1 MINKSEHTP
10 GPWSIDT
17 RGGGL
22 TIRATDKPNSNAWDI
37 AHVTSGSGANA
48 ALIAAAPDMYDILN
62 EVEEASRLRRPIRKA
77 TWLKVCEVLR
87 RIDGKYR

>member
-1 MINKSEHTP
+1 MNSKAEHTP

-48 ALIAAAPDMYDILN
+48 ALIAAAPELYSIMQEVYD
-62 EVEEASRLRRPIRKA
+62 ASRLRRPIKKA
-77 TWLKVCEVLR
+77 TFEKVCEVLHAV
-87 RIDGKYR
+87 DGKYR